1 VVQLY
6 VGFPSSA
13 GEPPRQL
20 KAFGKVFLRA
30 GASKEVKLK
39 LNRTSFQVFDE
50 ATDDWKTIP
59 GAYRIYVGTSS
70 RNLPLT
76 ASVTLP

>member
-1 VVQLY
+1 MVQLY
-6 VGFPSSA
+6 VGFPSGA

-20 KAFGKVFLRA
+20 KAFGKVFLRPGRSA
-30 GASKEVKLK
+30 KVRLK
-39 LNRTSFQVFDE
+39 LDRSSFQVFDE
-50 ATDDWKTIP
+50 ATNDWKTTP
-59 GAYRIYVGTSS
+59 GTYRIYVGTSS